1 MKLYVLVSTAVLLG
15 VFLPR
20 HECRAIESPGAI
32 HSEPDAQSHH
42 YQQSLPILV
51 RLGEEYFIRLGSVN
65 QNAPPSTLNAFPDAS
80 SATINRALQVQ
91 LTQRLLQGKVG
102 SINRFVSSYGDHKE
116 DRVEKGKRS
125 EDPPISV
132 HILYRHIEAKNR
144 ILYFKLIWIVRL
156 FCHLTNLT
164 CCSLCCY
171 Q

>member
-1 MKLYVLVSTAVLLG
+1 MKLYVLVCTAVLLG
-15 VFLPR
+15 AFLPR
-20 HECRAIESPGAI
+20 HESRAIESPGAV
-32 HSEPDAQSHH
+32 HSEPDPQSHH

-125 EDPPISV
+125 EDPPISLDLTFHLLREV
-132 HILYRHIEAKNR
+132 LEMARAEQLAQQAHSNR
-144 ILYFKLIWIVRL
+144 RMMELIGK
-156 FCHLTNLT
+156 
-164 CCSLCCY
+164 
-171 Q
+171 